1 MPQQGTQAA
10 PSAQCVQVGHIPGR
24 RLSGIW
30 QRPGLTNTQRRHRKT
45 KRQNS
50 THEIPARMPSTAIKK
65 NGGGVRGG
73 RRVGGVGPPPPTVPR
88 VTISPNAPNKGA
100 GSEASLPLTSR
111 VRRRAPNLLIPTSM
125 LCRAKWARPDS
136 SACTQRTP
144 KSTKEVSSC
153 APPPSP
159 ARPAKRTLPSR

>member
-1 MPQQGTQAA
+1 MGRHEGKFGMRNYVGSLQKVWEANKDLGEAPKSCTRKEHESVTNSIAKRGQGAIA
-10 PSAQCVQVGHIPGR
+10 PCRVQG
-24 RLSGIW
+24 
-30 QRPGLTNTQRRHRKT
+30 QRPCWGLGQR
-45 KRQNS
+45 
-50 THEIPARMPSTAIKK
+50 
-65 NGGGVRGG
+65 
-73 RRVGGVGPPPPTVPR
+73 
-88 VTISPNAPNKGA
+88 PNCSASNLLKGKIQQGA
-100 GSEASLPLTSR
+100 GSEASLPLTLR
-111 VRRRAPNLLIPTSM
+111 VRRRAPNLLIPAPM